1 MDTSHVGKKK
11 KRFLERKT
19 TFTKKNK
26 KTDGKIPGY
35 DFIHLNK
42 IPR

>member
-19 TFTKKNK
+19 TFTKKTK
-26 KTDGKIPGY
+26 KQMAKYPGM
-35 DFIHLNK
+35 ISS
-42 IPR
+42 I